1 MVCWSIGPPTF
12 RSTTWDIHL
21 GGPSEHCQEDLI
33 ARGPWDIIIDDGSHV
48 PYHQVFSFFCLWKA
62 VVPGGLYVIEDL
74 ETNYWLPGRRVYG
87 HLGGTCESEF
97 VFPPGNVAMPK
108 MATSLEQKA
117 SESRILVFQCI
128 SWYFRVW
135 LLVFQDFPRSF
146 HVVFAKRS
154 ITFHELMAL
163 HKVMAVPFK
172 PQLHPEQ
179 HGHRYGRGPFCGE
192 GSVAVDQSSD
202 EIPTGCPRSHSDA
215 W

>member
-1 MVCWSIGPPTF
+1 
-12 RSTTWDIHL
+12 L

-48 PYHQVFSFFCLWKA
+48 PYHQVFSFFSLWKA

-74 ETNYWLPGRRVYG
+74 ETNYWEPGRKVYG

-97 VFPPGNVAMPK
+97 VFPPGNVAIPK
-108 MATSLEQKA
+108 MANHLNRRLQSPGY
-117 SESRILVFQCI
+117 
-128 SWYFRVW
+128 WYFRVW
-135 LLVFQDFPRSF
+135 LLVFQDFPRLF

-154 ITFHELMAL
+154 ITFHQLMAL

-172 PQLHPEQ
+172 PQVHHDK
-179 HGHRYGRGPFCGE
+179 HGHRCGREQFCGE
-192 GSVAVDQSSD
+192 ESVTVDQSSD

>member
-1 MVCWSIGPPTF
+1 M
-12 RSTTWDIHL
+12 
-21 GGPSEHCQEDLI
+21 
-33 ARGPWDIIIDDGSHV
+33 
-48 PYHQVFSFFCLWKA
+48 
-62 VVPGGLYVIEDL
+62 VPGGLYVIEDV
-74 ETNYWLPGRRVYG
+74 ETNYWKPGSKVYG

-117 SESRILVFQCI
+117 SESRILVFQ
-128 SWYFRVW
+128 SMAFG
-135 LLVFQDFPRSF
+135 FPRSF

-154 ITFHELMAL
+154 ITFHQLMAL

-172 PQLHPEQ
+172 PQVHHDK
-179 HGHRYGRGPFCGE
+179 HGHRYGREQFCCE
-192 GSVAVDQSSD
+192 ESVAVDQSSD